1 MDNPVTMSGGQAGER
16 YNRNLAILKR
26 RFPMAA
32 MAVEKAPETVELALS
47 KNGALTGRAGKT
59 SLHSFH
65 DPVTEAMKFIASQGV
80 SDGSHVALLGVG
92 LGHHLIPLL
101 DIVGESG
108 RIAAAEANASVL
120 KAALRVI
127 EDPAILE
134 DPRLTLVAGVD
145 EVSFLAALS
154 SAYAGLD
161 MDRTKTII
169 FNPSFQLIPPDFSR
183 TRTAIEMVRME
194 RKFPFIMGGTEAENL
209 RENIPRLR
217 LARGVNSL
225 SGVARGRGA
234 FIVGAGPSLDR
245 DVIALSAPHGCVII
259 STDTALPALL
269 NAGVTPHFVVTADPQ
284 AESLHHFSLAGRFD
298 LPLIMTPTASADVVE
313 KWTGPIYA
321 GFIKTDRL
329 TEEAARMA
337 DEMGT
342 FKSGGT
348 VSALA
353 FEAAIIMGAD
363 PVILVGQDF
372 GWPGGACY
380 AQGTFPE
387 QAGSGLTTGPE
398 VIYEENHFGARIPT
412 SVSLHSYRR
421 SFEWVIQITGA
432 RVFTMSTWGLQASG
446 AAPISSP
453 LEVAPRWVSAFQTP
467 C

>member
-1 MDNPVTMSGGQAGER
+1 MSPGQTAER

-26 RFPMAA
+26 RFPTSAT
-32 MAVEKAPETVELALS
+32 AVENAPETVELAPS
-47 KNGALTGRAGKT
+47 KKGPLTGRAGKI

-65 DPVTEAMKFIASQGV
+65 DPVMEADKFIASQGV
-80 SDGSHVALLGVG
+80 ADGSHVALFGVG
-92 LGHHLIPLL
+92 LGYHIPPLL
-101 DIVGESG
+101 AIIGKSG
-108 RIAAAEANASVL
+108 RLVAAEANAEVF
-120 KAALRVI
+120 KAALRAI

-134 DPRLTLVAGVD
+134 DHRLTLVAGSD
-145 EVSFLAALS
+145 EESFLAALS

-161 MDRTKTII
+161 QDRTKTII
-169 FNPSFQLIPPDFSR
+169 FNPSFQLIPPGFSR

-194 RKFPFIMGGTEAENL
+194 RKFPFMMGGIEAENL
-209 RENIPRLR
+209 RKNMPRLR
-217 LARGVNSL
+217 LAKGVNSL
-225 SGVARGRGA
+225 SGIAKGRGA

-245 DVIALSAPHGCVII
+245 DVITLSAPHGCVII

-284 AESLHHFSLAGRFD
+284 AESLHHFSLAGRFG
-298 LPLIMTPTASADVVE
+298 LPLILTPTASADVVE

-329 TEEAARMA
+329 TEEALRMA

-363 PVILVGQDF
+363 PIILVGQDF

-387 QAGSGLTTGPE
+387 QAGADYMTMPGI
-398 VIYEENHFGARIPT
+398 IYEENHFGARVPT

-421 SFEWVIQITGA
+421 SFEWVIQTTGA
-432 RVFTMSTWGLQASG
+432 RVFTLSTWGLPASG

-453 LEVAPRWVSAFQTP
+453 SEVAPRGVSAFRFP
-467 C
+467 VAG